1 MSMEE
6 FLPVKVS
13 IYPKKG
19 ESDTATFEDTVLADI
34 VDDDDEG
41 MGSLEIAFNIGNNRH
56 FIQFRKIDLRNALAE
71 SQATSKAEGT

>member
-19 ESDTATFEDTVLADI
+19 DNAKFEETVLANI
-34 VDDDDEG
+34 VDEDDEG
-41 MGSLEIAFNIGNNRH
+41 MGSFVIAFNIGNDRH
-56 FIQFRKIDLRNALAE
+56 FIQFRKIDLRNALAPE
-71 SQATSKAEGT
+71 TEGKV